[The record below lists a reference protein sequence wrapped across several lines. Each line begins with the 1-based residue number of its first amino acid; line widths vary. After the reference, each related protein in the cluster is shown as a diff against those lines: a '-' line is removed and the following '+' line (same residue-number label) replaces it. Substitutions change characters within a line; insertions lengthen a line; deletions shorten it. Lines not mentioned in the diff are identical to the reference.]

1 MIVGLLVGSV
11 VLAIIILTLG
21 YLGFFQTEKIK
32 RCLEPHKYEIPP
44 NLFRGEFEVRAFT
57 PIVERYD
64 DLQISH
70 GNYEPRSALS
80 PPAAAS

>member
-1 MIVGLLVGSV
+1 MIVGLLVGIV
-11 VLAIIILTLG
+11 VITIIFLALG

-32 RCLEPHKYEIPP
+32 RCLEPYKYEIPA
-44 NLFRGEFEVRAFT
+44 NLFPGEFEVPPFIPT
-57 PIVERYD
+57 EERYD

-70 GNYEPRSALS
+70 GNYEPRSALC